1 VEHEALEHVCNIYI
15 KSSHVIFDLVPQP
28 FGDCVQRCY
37 DELGCPL
44 VTRQTVWDV
53 YLHLLGMLQI
63 NSEIPHHIDQLD
75 NGEDDLGMLS
85 LLEDHDELPYHEESN
100 GTYYMGR
107 VGGGL
112 GLSVLLP
119 S

>member
-15 KSSHVIFDLVPQP
+15 KSSHVVFDLVPQP
-28 FGDCVQRCY
+28 FGDCVQHFY

-44 VTRQTVWDV
+44 VMRQTVWDV
-53 YLHLLGMLQI
+53 YLRLLGMLQI
-63 NSEIPHHIDQLD
+63 NSEILHHIDQLD